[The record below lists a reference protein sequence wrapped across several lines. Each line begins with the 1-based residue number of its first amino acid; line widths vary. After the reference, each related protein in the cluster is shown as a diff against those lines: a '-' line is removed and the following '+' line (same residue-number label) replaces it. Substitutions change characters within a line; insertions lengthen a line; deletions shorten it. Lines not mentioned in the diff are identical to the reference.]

1 MEIEFKEYLTL
12 NNIYIWSN
20 IGILPFWLMLAIIPN
35 SKITQILIN
44 SIVLP
49 LILSTAYIY
58 IFYQGIFMQESILSI
73 FTLYLSLDNLYTI
86 FASENF
92 LLLFWIHF
100 VTLNLFLGT
109 WVSRDSVKYQ
119 VVSTVR
125 LISLI
130 LIYFTGPTMGY
141 LIGFLLAVYSAGVHT
156 NLINYTNYKYVNMLT
171 VFSSLIVSLSF
182 IYILGLL
189 WLGYLIG
196 WDKPIFK
203 LGAQPFLLAE
213 FFKILL
219 LTALYPWIKKLNKV
233 I

>member
-130 LIYFTGPTMGY
+130 LIYFTGP
-141 LIGFLLAVYSAGVHT
+141 
-156 NLINYTNYKYVNMLT
+156 
-171 VFSSLIVSLSF
+171 
-182 IYILGLL
+182 LGLVFY
-189 WLGYLIG
+189 WFIR
-196 WDKPIFK
+196 IF
-203 LGAQPFLLAE
+203 FS
-213 FFKILL
+213 
-219 LTALYPWIKKLNKV
+219 KKLSLHD
-233 I
+233 